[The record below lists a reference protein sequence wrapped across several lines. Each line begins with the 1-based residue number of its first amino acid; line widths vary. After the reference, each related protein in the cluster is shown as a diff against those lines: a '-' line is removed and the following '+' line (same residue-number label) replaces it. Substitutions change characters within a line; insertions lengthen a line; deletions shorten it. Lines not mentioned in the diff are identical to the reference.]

1 MSEPELL
8 FCLHFLGGS
17 ARSWAP
23 LAPALDGVLTCV
35 PIDLPGFGEA
45 AGETGFSVDAMAD
58 HVAQAIRAR
67 APAAFAIAG
76 HSMGAKVALALA
88 RRAEDGDPDLA
99 GLTDLILISGS
110 PPSPEPIPE
119 ERRAKMRAWIDADPE
134 TREREARDF
143 IRANVD
149 TDLDAEMEARAVADV
164 LRASPAAWKA
174 WLESGAREDW
184 CRRVG
189 ILHTPAL
196 ILAGSEDADLGPD
209 AQQALMA
216 PHLARHRRV
225 TVDGVGHL
233 LPLERPDLLAELL
246 REHLAGRSEPSVDG
260 PPAVPP
266 AYAALIESER
276 VNSRLRQTLRE
287 RAEPDDPAYRPEA
300 LDPVELA
307 ILRAALARILPVPSL
322 DPAARIDR
330 RLATGGGDGWR
341 FSALPADPEAYRAAL
356 RTLDAAARASQNR
369 PFVSLEPDKQDA
381 LLTLCQKGD
390 LTVPDALGGRLDGD
404 RMRFWFEDLRG
415 DAARLWLGHPAALA
429 RIGFSGIGAGG
440 DRPGDIATDLPG
452 FHAVGLDTPEPWEPE
467 PNPRMPSHGE
477 LAR

>member
-23 LAPALDGVLTCV
+23 LAAALDGALTCV
-35 PIDLPGFGEA
+35 PIDLPGFGEE
-45 AGETGFSVDAMAD
+45 AGGTRFSLDAMAD
-58 HVAQAIRAR
+58 HVAEAIRAR

-88 RRAEDGDPDLA
+88 RRAEDGDPGLA
-99 GLTDLILISGS
+99 GLTHLVLISGS

-119 ERRAKMRAWIDADPE
+119 ARRAKMLAWIDADPE
-134 TREREARDF
+134 TRRREALNF
-143 IRANVD
+143 IRANVGA
-149 TDLDAEMEARAVADV
+149 DLDPGTEAAAVADV

-184 CRRVG
+184 CRRVSV
-189 ILHTPAL
+189 LRTPAL
-196 ILAGSEDADLGPD
+196 VLAGSKDADLGPD

-233 LPLERPDLLAELL
+233 LPLERPDLLAGLL
-246 REHLAGRSEPSVDG
+246 REYVADRQTNPDPSR
-260 PPAVPP
+260 PAVPP
-266 AYAALIESER
+266 AYAALIASER
-276 VNSRLRQTLRE
+276 VNGRLREALDA

-307 ILRAALARILPVPSL
+307 ILRAVLARVLPVPGL

-330 RLATGGGDGWR
+330 RLSAGQGDGWR
-341 FSALPADPEAYRAAL
+341 FSALPADPDAYRAAL
-356 RTLDAAARASQNR
+356 RTLDAAARAARER
-369 PFVSLEPDKQDA
+369 PFGPLDADNQDA
-381 LLTLCQKGD
+381 LLTLCQRGD
-390 LTVPDALGGRLDGD
+390 LKVHDALGGRLDADG
-404 RMRFWFEDLRG
+404 MRFWFEDLRA

-429 RIGFSGIGAGG
+429 RLGFSGIGAGG
-440 DRPGDIATDLPG
+440 DRPGEIARDLPG
-452 FHAVGLDTPEPWEPE
+452 FHAVGLDTPEPWEP
-467 PNPRMPSHGE
+467 RPSHGE